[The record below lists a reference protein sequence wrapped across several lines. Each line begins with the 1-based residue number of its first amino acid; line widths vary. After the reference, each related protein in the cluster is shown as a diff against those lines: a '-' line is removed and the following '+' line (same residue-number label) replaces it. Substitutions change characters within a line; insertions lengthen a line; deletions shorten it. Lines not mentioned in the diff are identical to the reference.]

1 MNAAPLS
8 SLTPVLPDIVLAVGA
23 LVLLMLGAFRA
34 RSEAVISTLSVVL
47 LLVAAVIVACVPG
60 GHVFGGSFIVDD
72 FARFMKILAYV
83 CSAFAIVM
91 SDDFFVAEREQKF
104 EYPILI
110 VISSVG
116 MGMLISAGDLIALY
130 LGLELMSLALYVV
143 AASSRD
149 NVRSTEAGL
158 KYFVLGALSSGM
170 LLYGCSLIYGF
181 TGNVSFIGI
190 AKASGQGG
198 IGLVFGLVF
207 LFVGFCFKV
216 SAVPFHMWTPDV
228 YEGAPTP
235 VTAFFAS
242 APKVAAVLLVV
253 RLSLDALGPAI
264 EGWRQIMTFAALASI
279 FLGAIAAYGQNNI
292 KRLLAYSS
300 INNVGFALIGLV
312 AGGVAGASSVLFYMA
327 VYVVMTLGAFLCVQR
342 MRNAAG
348 EPVETIDSLSGL
360 SQSRPGLAAA
370 FAIFMFSLAGIPPL
384 FGFWPKLM
392 VFNAAVAEGLYPLAV
407 AGILGTVVGAFYYLK
422 IIKTMYMDAPGE
434 PYAKSGSGLETAF
447 IALAAIL
454 VSPLGYLLIGPLG
467 RLTQS
472 AAGSLF

>member
-1 MNAAPLS
+1 MCA
-8 SLTPVLPDIVLAVGA
+8 
-23 LVLLMLGAFRA
+23 
-34 RSEAVISTLSVVL
+34 
-47 LLVAAVIVACVPG
+47 
-60 GHVFGGSFIVDD
+60 
-72 FARFMKILAYV
+72 
-83 CSAFAIVM
+83 
-91 SDDFFVAEREQKF
+91 
-104 EYPILI
+104 
-110 VISSVG
+110 
-116 MGMLISAGDLIALY
+116 
-130 LGLELMSLALYVV
+130 
-143 AASSRD
+143 
-149 NVRSTEAGL
+149 VRST
-158 KYFVLGALSSGM
+158 VISGS
-170 LLYGCSLIYGF
+170 GSL
-181 TGNVSFIGI
+181 
-190 AKASGQGG
+190 A
-198 IGLVFGLVF
+198 
-207 LFVGFCFKV
+207 
-216 SAVPFHMWTPDV
+216 
-228 YEGAPTP
+228 
-235 VTAFFAS
+235 
-242 APKVAAVLLVV
+242 
-253 RLSLDALGPAI
+253 
-264 EGWRQIMTFAALASI
+264 WRQIMTFAALASI
-279 FLGAIAAYGQNNI
+279 FLGAVAAYGQTNI

-342 MRNAAG
+342 MRNEAG
-348 EPVETIDSLSGL
+348 DPVEAIDSLSGL